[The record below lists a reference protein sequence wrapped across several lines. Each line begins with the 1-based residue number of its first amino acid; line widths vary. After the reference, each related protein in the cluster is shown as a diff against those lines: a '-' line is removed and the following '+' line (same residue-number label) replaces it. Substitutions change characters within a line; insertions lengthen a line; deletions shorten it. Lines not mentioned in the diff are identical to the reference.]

1 MNKQIIEEIK
11 LFIEQDNID
20 AAKEYLEKYESD
32 YENFKIEIYSIKSII
47 YIKENKFNYAEEFIN
62 KGLAIDPTNIDLLYN
77 LAYLKFLQSDIEAS
91 YRCYL
96 DCYINCRDKDLKQEV
111 INILEQL
118 QFSIDKNKL
127 GFITIWI
134 ENYNDNIRFLKNNK
148 FRIYKMNL
156 EDFYQLMKENFMQNI
171 FCYIVFDEFV
181 HISELKAL
189 NIYGKLVYNCRKNLY
204 LDKTDYLNETSNIY
218 NEMVCCSESD
228 IIITDDIYIYITK
241 KLLEDNGKIYFI
253 KDINLNNYNEMLIE
267 LFLSIYKSQPYKVYN
282 ICDEFLENQH
292 YEYLK
297 SIYRI
302 VENKEKTE
310 KDIEY
315 IKQIYKKNNNNEFI
329 FIIYINLLLKLEKV
343 DECIE
348 LIAESNYVKNIFI
361 SELKYLKKIG
371 NKELIKFMI
380 NLSLNNYSN
389 IVDNIYTND
398 YYKLSNLYYTLGYLD
413 ESFENYKKVLIYQNE
428 LRDSI
433 IVNQNLKFLRTKI

>member
-156 EDFYQLMKENFMQNI
+156 EDLYQLMKENFMQNI

-282 ICDEFLENQH
+282 ICDEFLENQD

-315 IKQIYKKNNNNEFI
+315 IKQIYKKNNNDEFI

-348 LIAESNYVKNIFI
+348 LITESNYVKNIFI

>member
-134 ENYNDNIRFLKNNK
+134 ENYNDNTRFLKNNK

-156 EDFYQLMKENFMQNI
+156 ENFYQLMKENFMQNI
-171 FCYIVFDEFV
+171 FCYIVFDEFAY
-181 HISELKAL
+181 INELKAL
-189 NIYGKLVYNCRKNLY
+189 NINGKLVYNCRKNLY
-204 LDKTDYLNETSNIY
+204 LDKNDYINETSNIY
-218 NEMVCCSESD
+218 NEMVCCNETD
-228 IIITDDIYIYITK
+228 IIITDDIKIYITK
-241 KLLEDNGKIYFI
+241 KLVEDNEKIYFI
-253 KDINLNNYNEMLIE
+253 KNTNLIDYNEILTE
-267 LFLSIYKSQPYKVYN
+267 LFLSISNSQPYKNYD
-282 ICDEFLENQH
+282 IYDELLNNQD
-292 YEYLK
+292 YESLK
-297 SIYRI
+297 IIHSI

-310 KDIEY
+310 KDIEC
-315 IKQIYKKNNNNEFI
+315 IKQIYKNNNDGFI

-348 LIAESNYVKNIFI
+348 LITESNYIKNIFI